1 MEELMKE
8 AIHVLR
14 LIAGSLSSIA
24 ICLWLMLL
32 CKDMGHDAS
41 NAIRSWRIQWN
52 K

>member
-8 AIHVLR
+8 AISVLR

-24 ICLWLMLL
+24 MCLWFMLF
-32 CKDMGHDAS
+32 CKDMGHDVAS
-41 NAIRSWRIQWN
+41 VLRRRDD